1 MYGAELSTF
10 MWAGQNSGQCLKEN
24 RCLPIGG
31 HSVWGSKSVN
41 ISKEDGKGIYI
52 VSTKM
57 DSTSFFHDLAYGNAQ
72 RSGFI
77 TVLGIADALSKMI
90 NTEMPNHIVYTIFN
104 NENYGYGGSQ
114 RFIHDI
120 KSECKKE
127 YGCPEKYRNLDFE
140 KIKGVIDFDSIGLMN
155 TNTGPDRYFLHVDSL
170 EASSSLVGKLS
181 GSFSSYS
188 LVSSTNVSKGLPPSS
203 LQSFLSQKRSI
214 PGVVVAD
221 YDDTFSNNFYNAD
234 SDLAEAWTDSN
245 LNSICALTT
254 SLARSI
260 YSLAGETESIPSEIS
275 ANCTFVSFK
284 N

>member
-1 MYGAELSTF
+1 
-10 MWAGQNSGQCLKEN
+10 MWAAQSSEQCLKEK

-52 VSTKM
+52 VSAKM

-77 TVLGIADALSKMI
+77 TVLGIADALSKI
-90 NTEMPNHIVYTIFN
+90 NNTEMPNHIVYTIFN

-114 RFIHDI
+114 RFVHDI
-120 KSECKKE
+120 KSECKDE
-127 YGCPEKYRNLDFE
+127 NGCEDLFRNLDFE

-155 TNTGPDRYFLHVDSL
+155 TNAGPERYYLHVDSL
-170 EASSSLVGKLS
+170 ETSSSLVGKLS
-181 GSFSSYS
+181 GSFSNYS
-188 LVSSTNVSKGLPPSS
+188 LVSSTDVTKGLPPSS
-203 LQSFLSQKRSI
+203 LQSFLLQKRSI
-214 PGVVVAD
+214 PGVIVSD
-221 YDDTFSNNFYNAD
+221 YDDIFSNVLYNAD
-234 SDLAEAWTDSN
+234 ADLAEAWTESN
-245 LNSICALTT
+245 LDSICALTT

-284 N
+284 Y